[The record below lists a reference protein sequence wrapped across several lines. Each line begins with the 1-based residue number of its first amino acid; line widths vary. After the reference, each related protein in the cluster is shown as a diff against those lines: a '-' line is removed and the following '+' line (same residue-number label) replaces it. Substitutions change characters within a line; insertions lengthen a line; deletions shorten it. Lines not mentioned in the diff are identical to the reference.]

1 MCIKDVWLKAHVNIL
16 YESSFKKYL
25 SWLDESIM
33 KESSKTIK
41 KLQTMRLNNELSKV
55 ITYLRR
61 LK

>member
-1 MCIKDVWLKAHVNIL
+1 MRALF
-16 YESSFKKYL
+16 EKYL

-41 KLQTMRLNNELSKV
+41 KLQTMRLNNELSEV